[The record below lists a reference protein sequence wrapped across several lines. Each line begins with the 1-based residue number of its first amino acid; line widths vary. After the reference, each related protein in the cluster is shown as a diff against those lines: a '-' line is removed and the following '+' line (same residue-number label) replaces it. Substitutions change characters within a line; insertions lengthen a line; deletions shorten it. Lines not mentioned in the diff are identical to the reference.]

1 MTKAER
7 ENMERLRAAR
17 KAQERPLTQAEWDNL
32 RRQDYVVQTK
42 EGSIEVRKSTV
53 R

>member
-7 ENMERLRAAR
+7 ENMERLRAMR
-17 KAQERPLTQAEWDNL
+17 KAQEKPLTKADWDNL

-42 EGSIEVRKSTV
+42 EGSLEVRKSTA